1 MAKNT
6 PYKGV
11 VVKEDSK
18 TSLRSAKI
26 HPLTLQNGMR
36 IVALGHI
43 YYPYHDRSLVEQVL
57 QYLRDTKPEVVLLMG
72 GIVSEDA
79 FRSLTDT
86 EDNYLHDHP
95 EVPEVLEAQQA
106 GSFEEQVLALG
117 ATCGNFVKSIAQ
129 ASGGT
134 VIYVPSWTHLS
145 MPNEVRL
152 MEYIQFKKRLL
163 DHWSSNHAEA
173 DETPSDPDIR
183 LPKDLAELLGLTNL
197 PNIKVTRYGA
207 GIKVNGKTLFMIGD
221 FRRRNAGDASKIE
234 WEQRGISI
242 VRAFDGKVASM
253 WFTKAKHTQPG
264 LRLQHWQAHEIGY
277 LWDPIHM
284 AHYRDYDRRAPGFWS
299 GRIVHGHVMGK
310 SIYVLRGNDGRRSF
324 VVNGKPYTEEE
335 AGCTHCGEEIF
346 LPNEHAVLGTAA
358 AISSKKVSKGSKAK
372 SCKPCQTGKAKAASR
387 SKAKPAVK
395 GSAKAKKKA
404 APKPKAKTKVRAKAR
419 RAPRRGK

>member
-234 WEQRGISI
+234 WEQRGISV
-242 VRAFDGKVASM
+242 VRSFDGKVASSWM
-253 WFTKAKHTQPG
+253 TTPKHSLPT
-264 LRLQHWQAHEIGY
+264 LTLNYWQFHEIGY
-277 LWDPIHM
+277 LWDAIHM
-284 AHYRDYDRRAPGFWS
+284 AHLRDYDRRAPGFWT
-299 GRIVHGHVMGK
+299 GVIVEKEIFGSSVP
-310 SIYVLRGNDGRRSF
+310 ILRGVDGRRSF
-324 VVNGKPYTEEE
+324 VVDGKGYTEV
-335 AGCTHCGEEIF
+335 APGCLSDGEEI
-346 LPNEHAVLGTAA
+346 VLA
-358 AISSKKVSKGSKAK
+358 
-372 SCKPCQTGKAKAASR
+372 
-387 SKAKPAVK
+387 
-395 GSAKAKKKA
+395 
-404 APKPKAKTKVRAKAR
+404 
-419 RAPRRGK
+419 